1 MQRALGAV
9 NHFVDLVPRMV
20 ELLFGFTSATIGFAF
35 GFKVLVAGETSGSLF
50 DVALHLISLCT
61 RRALPFFVVESAAA
75 PGWTGTH
82 FLLWRRRP
90 RPTDGNCSP

>member
-35 GFKVLVAGETSGSLF
+35 GFKVLVAGETSGSL
-50 DVALHLISLCT
+50 LTRPSLLIVDEVGF
-61 RRALPFFVVESAAA
+61 LPLDPLTSAS
-75 PGWTGTH
+75 T
-82 FLLWRRRP
+82 
-90 RPTDGNCSP
+90 C